1 MNVHVGCRTHSTSWF
16 CVSECIGN
24 NFTLYNIYKC
34 IYIYIYIY
42 VYIYYIY
49 MYIYIYIYM
58 YGKKMYVCIQCVS
71 HKMMIV
77 TIFRQL
83 GICD

>member
-34 IYIYIYIY
+34 IYIYI
-42 VYIYYIY
+42 
-49 MYIYIYIYM
+49 IYIYM
-58 YGKKMYVCIQCVS
+58 CVYILFIIYVDVHIL
-71 HKMMIV
+71 IY
-77 TIFRQL
+77 FF
-83 GICD
+83 

>member
-34 IYIYIYIY
+34 IYIYI
-42 VYIYYIY
+42 
-49 MYIYIYIYM
+49 IYIYIYM
-58 YGKKMYVCIQCVS
+58 CVYILFIIYVDVHIL
-71 HKMMIV
+71 IY
-77 TIFRQL
+77 FF
-83 GICD
+83 

>member
-34 IYIYIYIY
+34 IYIYIYIF
-42 VYIYYIY
+42 I
-49 MYIYIYIYM
+49 YIYIYIIYI
-58 YGKKMYVCIQCVS
+58 YICVCVCVYILFII
-71 HKMMIV
+71 HVDVHIL
-77 TIFRQL
+77 IYFF
-83 GICD
+83 

>member
-34 IYIYIYIY
+34 IYIYIY
-42 VYIYYIY
+42 
-49 MYIYIYIYM
+49 YIYIYM
-58 YGKKMYVCIQCVS
+58 CVYILFIIYVDVHIL
-71 HKMMIV
+71 IY
-77 TIFRQL
+77 FF
-83 GICD
+83 

>member
-34 IYIYIYIY
+34 VYILFIIY
-42 VYIYYIY
+42 VDVHILIY
-49 MYIYIYIYM
+49 
-58 YGKKMYVCIQCVS
+58 
-71 HKMMIV
+71 
-77 TIFRQL
+77 FF
-83 GICD
+83 